1 MSLVAESL
9 NLAPAEVIRKLEN
22 VTEFWTGL
30 FPAERWRLMR
40 LLVDRVTVR
49 DGEVE
54 IKIRTHGVESV
65 IEEIR
70 NAHAD

>member
-1 MSLVAESL
+1 
-9 NLAPAEVIRKLEN
+9 
-22 VTEFWTGL
+22 
-30 FPAERWRLMR
+30 MR